1 MKLPLTW
8 TLDISSQAHVLLWI
22 ACVALSG
29 CITRGNSEV
38 LEAQLRRQESVIQQF
53 QSQVSSLKSE
63 LVTAERESD
72 LLRKEL
78 ADTANKQLHQEAT
91 RALAKVEGIEF
102 HSLLTAGQDL
112 DDTEGDEQIHTLFY
126 PHDSTGE
133 LVKLSGDIEIEAV
146 DLGRPSEDRTIGR
159 WSYTS
164 DEARKH
170 WHAGFLAS
178 GYQFDLPWERTPQ
191 GKEVLL
197 LAKLKTPDGRE
208 FQASHKVKVNVSP
221 LASSDGA
228 DPKLIAPPAPD
239 LTKADNTK
247 ADNEQTPKTVTVPNP
262 YEFQAPTKTAQ
273 AKQQRPMP
281 LDSGVLQVGYEKLH
295 QEKGKADAQPAKV
308 ALPESLDKPRPF
320 PAEPVITSDSWK
332 DSEIPVL
339 R

>member
-1 MKLPLTW
+1 M
-8 TLDISSQAHVLLWI
+8 LDLSSQAHVLLWI

-53 QSQVSSLKSE
+53 QSQVSSLRSD
-63 LVTAERESD
+63 LVTAERETE

-78 ADTANKQLHQEAT
+78 ADTADKRLQQEAT

-112 DDTEGDEQIHTLFY
+112 DDTEGDELIHTLFY

-146 DLGRPSEDRTIGR
+146 DLSRPSEDRTIGR

-164 DEARKH
+164 DEARDH

-208 FQASHKVKVNVSP
+208 FQASHKVKVNVSS
-221 LASSDGA
+221 LASADGV

-239 LTKADNTK
+239 LTKTENKK
-247 ADNEQTPKTVTVPNP
+247 ADNQIPEDEQSPKTVTVPNP
-262 YEFQAPTKTAQ
+262 YEFQEPTKTAQ
-273 AKQQRPMP
+273 AKQKRPMP

-295 QEKGKADAQPAKV
+295 QEKVQAGDQPAKV
-308 ALPESLDKPRPF
+308 ALPESLEKPRPF